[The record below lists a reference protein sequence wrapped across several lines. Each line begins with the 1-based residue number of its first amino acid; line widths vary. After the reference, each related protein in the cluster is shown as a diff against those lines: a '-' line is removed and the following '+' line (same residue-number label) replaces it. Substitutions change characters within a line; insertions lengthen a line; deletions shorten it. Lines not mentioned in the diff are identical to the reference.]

1 MGHEEGE
8 VLDLDPKITVPSSPS
23 LISTDDMASSDAPSE
38 HDAELPAPHKK
49 KKKTTHISADKAL
62 VLGGGPQKHDDAG
75 PSSSTSWATRQ
86 KKEVNYARVKR
97 KYTKK

>member
-38 HDAELPAPHKK
+38 HDAELPAPRKKK

-62 VLGGGPQKHDDAG
+62 VLGGGPQSAG
-75 PSSSTSWATRQ
+75 PSSSTSRATRQ
-86 KKEVNYARVKR
+86 KNEVNYARVKC

>member
-8 VLDLDPKITVPSSPS
+8 VLDLDPEITVPSSPS
-23 LISTDDMASSDAPSE
+23 LISTDDMASSDTPSE
-38 HDAELPAPHKK
+38 HDAELPAPCKK

-62 VLGGGPQKHDDAG
+62 ILGGGPQSAG
-75 PSSSTSWATRQ
+75 PSSSTSRATRQ
-86 KKEVNYARVKR
+86 KNEVNYARVKR